1 MRRVTAE
8 AGKNRMKARR
18 VVITAGGFVLPLG
31 STRTE
36 VSAALDEPRGPFER
50 WSGDPDVA
58 VCPVRD
64 FDLRAMVGR
73 CKNARYLSRGQRMCL
88 AAAVRAVDEAGLASG
103 HLERAGLFLGLGPN
117 LQAGPRDDKALWLLD
132 CLPNTLAATMAEIL
146 GLHGENLTVMTACA
160 ASTQALGQAFRAV
173 ASGLA
178 DVALAG
184 GGDSRISPEGIA
196 AYRQAGVLASG
207 FARPDEACRPFD
219 RDRSGFAV
227 GEGAAMF
234 VLESLE
240 HATARGARILAEVT
254 GASSS
259 LDGGSLTGPDPSG
272 RAAGQAVRRCLENM
286 GDGTLCVLAH
296 GTGTVLNDAVEAKLL
311 TGSAPDVI
319 CAFKARMGHLA
330 SACGAAELA
339 MGLIC
344 AEAGRFPGIPGLE
357 NPIAD
362 LPLPPLS
369 IEPRRMLLQSFGFG
383 GQNACLG
390 LRPGYT
396 S

>member
-1 MRRVTAE
+1 M
-8 AGKNRMKARR
+8 NARR
-18 VVITAGGFVLPLG
+18 VVITAGGYVLPLG
-31 STRTE
+31 TTPAE
-36 VSAALDEPRGPFER
+36 IAASLREPRGPFVR
-50 WSGDPDVA
+50 WEGARDVA
-58 VCPVRD
+58 VCPVPG
-64 FDLRAMVGR
+64 FDLRAAVGR
-73 CKNARYLSRGQRMCL
+73 CKNARYLSRGQQMCL
-88 AAAVRAVDEAGLASG
+88 AASVRAVDAAGLTPG
-103 HLERAGLFLGLGPN
+103 QLDRAGLFLGLGPN
-117 LQAGPRDDKALWLLD
+117 LQARPREDKALWLLD
-132 CLPNTLAATMAEIL
+132 CLPNTLAATTADIL
-146 GLHGENLTVMTACA
+146 GVHGENLTVMTACA
-160 ASTQALGQAFRAV
+160 ASTQALGQAYRAV

-196 AYRQAGVLASG
+196 AYRQAGVLASS

-259 LDGGSLTGPDPSG
+259 LDGGNLTGPDPSG
-272 RAAGQAVRRCLENM
+272 RAAGQAVRRCLETM

-311 TGSAPDVI
+311 TGIAPDAV

-330 SACGAAELA
+330 SACGAAELVV
-339 MGLIC
+339 GLIC
-344 AEAGRFPGIPGLE
+344 AEAGRFPRIPGLDH
-357 NPIAD
+357 PIAG
-362 LPLPPLS
+362 LPLSPQDMKPGRL
-369 IEPRRMLLQSFGFG
+369 LLQSFGFG

-390 LRPGYT
+390 LRPGNVA
-396 S
+396 